1 MKNSFEK
8 PRYHDDRHGHRQAQR
23 RSQQESRKQDPQEK
37 QRSMKQEDIL
47 DQLEKQIDEDASN
60 VGLVIAQIFKTLVVA
75 HGALPA
81 MDLKTDLFHVVV
93 NEACI
98 SVDIFDPDCVKCP
111 AFQECCGENDSGDDR
126 FGGSGFWGDFD
137 DDDSDEY
144 DEYDEEDGDEF
155 ED

>member
-1 MKNSFEK
+1 
-8 PRYHDDRHGHRQAQR
+8 
-23 RSQQESRKQDPQEK
+23 
-37 QRSMKQEDIL
+37 
-47 DQLEKQIDEDASN
+47 
-60 VGLVIAQIFKTLVVA
+60 
-75 HGALPA
+75 

-98 SVDIFDPDCVKCP
+98 SVDVFDPDCVKCP
-111 AFQECCGENDSGDDR
+111 AFQECCGENDSGDDL